1 MNKIVRSFAV
11 VVLAMVSMGTFAQNP
26 STKFE
31 VGIVSNNSSV
41 SSSPVSGF
49 SADGNVGFAAKFI
62 VSNIP
67 NLNENVEAVVGM
79 SFQSMNLGLAGRDM
93 GEIDSKTFT
102 GGVRYRFTNEQ
113 IQPYVGVGVH
123 YTSLNGSLAN
133 NTVDV
138 NQKGSGFGTYL
149 EVGIR
154 GILPKNEFVDYV
166 NVGVQHFS
174 KTPFVLET
182 SVGSAKISDVN
193 LGATRFG
200 ISIGKSF

>member
-1 MNKIVRSFAV
+1 MNKFVRSFTVA
-11 VVLAMVSMGTFAQNP
+11 VLAMVSLGAFAQSP
-26 STKFE
+26 SSKFE

-79 SFQSMNLGLAGRDM
+79 SFQSMNLGLAGCDL
-93 GEIDSKTFT
+93 GEIDSKTFM
-102 GGVRYRFTNEQ
+102 GGVRYRFSNDD
-113 IQPYVGVGVH
+113 IQPYVGAGVH
-123 YTSLNGSLAN
+123 YTSMNGSLAN

-149 EVGIR
+149 EAGVR
-154 GILPKNEFVDYV
+154 AMLPKNEFVDYV

-174 KTPFVLET
+174 KTPFILET
-182 SVGSAKISDVN
+182 SVGAAKVSDVKT
-193 LGATRFG
+193 GANRFG
-200 ISIGKSF
+200 LSIGKSF